1 MEGRFVTLFNALPA
15 AGFRSPFTKYLV
27 YYDGPVAEA
36 DLCGQGASDATGFG
50 LAAMYVQACSGA
62 PVSVVAAH
70 ELLHTLGAV
79 PRGAPNRCPDPNG
92 AHTCDSMA
100 DLMHPF
106 LDTSPLDAKLL
117 DPGRDDYYGHSG
129 TFTDS
134 QDSPWLVQLDRQQ
147 PFTTTIS
154 GSRWSDGRRARPR
167 LRADLHDHVE
177 RVDASHPES
186 CSPSRVEA
194 RSLGRRVHRR
204 LDLRCHGRPPASRCR
219 RSSLLSVFR
228 LSVAVSGR
236 GAVRSSRA
244 GITCRPRCSA
254 AFPSF
259 APVGLDRDAG
269 EGLAVPLLERRV
281 PRNETHVHGPDDCCD
296 ERSSCLFTRVVPRL
310 TSSRRSGSVLR
321 VEAKHDVLVVG
332 AGCAGMRAAIEAFD
346 AGADV
351 AMISK
356 IHPVRSHSGA
366 AEGGINAALGNASED
381 DPEKHAFDTVKGSD
395 YLGDQDAIE
404 ILCQEAPDDVYQL
417 EHWGAVFSRTP
428 DGRIAQRPFGAAG
441 EPRTAYAA
449 DITGHVLIHVLYEQV
464 MKRDIKTY
472 EEFFAWKLV
481 IDEDRCQGV
490 ISWDLLDGGLKS
502 IGAKTVILATGGAG
516 RLYTGTTNAYAC
528 TGDGMTM
535 ALRAGVALK
544 DMEMMQFHPTTLAPT
559 GVLITEGC
567 RGEGAYLLNAQSER
581 FLIRYA
587 PNAMELASRDVISRA
602 EQTEIDEGRGIDGNV
617 MLDLRHLGAE
627 RILERLHGTR
637 ELSMTFAG
645 VDPIFEPIPV
655 RPGAHYHMGGV
666 DTDVWGRTS
675 LEGLYAAGEVAC
687 VSVHGANRLGGNALM
702 ETITYG
708 KRAGAHAA
716 DWALSNTTI
725 TVPPSVEEDAER
737 ELKTLL
743 DRTDGERPWQI
754 RDELAETMHV
764 NFGVFRREEQ
774 MLAQGD
780 LVQKLRERYE
790 RVVVEDK
797 GDVFNTDLT
806 QALELGFLLELAEC
820 MIVSGLARK
829 ESRGAHARPYDYP
842 DRDDESYLK
851 HTLVT
856 WEDDAPKLDW
866 KPVTMTKWEPE
877 ERKY

>member
-1 MEGRFVTLFNALPA
+1 
-15 AGFRSPFTKYLV
+15 
-27 YYDGPVAEA
+27 
-36 DLCGQGASDATGFG
+36 
-50 LAAMYVQACSGA
+50 
-62 PVSVVAAH
+62 
-70 ELLHTLGAV
+70 
-79 PRGAPNRCPDPNG
+79 
-92 AHTCDSMA
+92 
-100 DLMHPF
+100 
-106 LDTSPLDAKLL
+106 
-117 DPGRDDYYGHSG
+117 
-129 TFTDS
+129 
-134 QDSPWLVQLDRQQ
+134 
-147 PFTTTIS
+147 
-154 GSRWSDGRRARPR
+154 
-167 LRADLHDHVE
+167 
-177 RVDASHPES
+177 VDA
-186 CSPSRVEA
+186 V
-194 RSLGRRVHRR
+194 
-204 LDLRCHGRPPASRCR
+204 
-219 RSSLLSVFR
+219 
-228 LSVAVSGR
+228 
-236 GAVRSSRA
+236 
-244 GITCRPRCSA
+244 
-254 AFPSF
+254 
-259 APVGLDRDAG
+259 
-269 EGLAVPLLERRV
+269 
-281 PRNETHVHGPDDCCD
+281 
-296 ERSSCLFTRVVPRL
+296 
-310 TSSRRSGSVLR
+310 
-321 VEAKHDVLVVG
+321 HDVVVVG

-351 AMISK
+351 AMVSK

-417 EHWGAVFSRTP
+417 ESWGAVFSRTE

-481 IDEDRCQGV
+481 VEDDRCQGV
-490 ISWDLLDGGLKS
+490 IAWDLVRGGLTS

-528 TGDGMTM
+528 TGDGMAM

-567 RGEGAYLLNAQSER
+567 RGEGAYLLNKDGER
-581 FLIRYA
+581 FLVRYA

-617 MLDLRHLGAE
+617 LLDLRHLGAD
-627 RILERLHGTR
+627 RIVERLHGTR

-645 VDPIFEPIPV
+645 VDPIYEPIPV

-666 DTDVWGRTS
+666 ATDVWGHTG
-675 LEGLYAAGEVAC
+675 LDGLYAAGEVAC

-708 KRAGAHAA
+708 KRVGRQATE
-716 DWALSNTTI
+716 WALSHTTVD
-725 TVPPSVEEDAER
+725 VPASVETDAER
-737 ELKTLL
+737 ELATLL
-743 DRTDGERPWQI
+743 DRTEGERPWSI
-754 RDELAETMHV
+754 RDELAETMHE

-774 MLAQGD
+774 MLKQGEI
-780 LVQKLRERYE
+780 VQGLRERYE
-790 RVVVEDK
+790 NVVVEDK
-797 GDVFNTDLT
+797 GDVFNSDLT
-806 QALELGFLLELAEC
+806 QALELGYLLELAEC
-820 MIVSGLARK
+820 MVVSGLARK
-829 ESRGAHARPYDYP
+829 ESRGAHARPYDFP
-842 DRDDESYLK
+842 DRDDENFLR
-851 HTLVT
+851 HTIVT

-866 KPVTMTKWEPE
+866 KPVTMTKWTPQ